1 MITILGLRVG
11 ISKNE
16 NIDHQG
22 KENCANESD
31 HISLCCDSVLS
42 SALNFYLL
50 STLLQPK
57 RKKSY

>member
-31 HISLCCDSVLS
+31 ISLCCDSVLS